1 MLTLALKAIRR
12 TLTVRR
18 QVDLALAGE
27 EGVALPLALE
37 LRRELLGRDLGV
49 LCLADLVLA
58 HVSVVVAH

>member
-1 MLTLALKAIRR
+1 MKSR
-12 TLTVRR
+12 LTVRR
-18 QVDLALAGE
+18 EVDLALVGQ

-49 LCLADLVLA
+49 LCVADLVLA

>member
-1 MLTLALKAIRR
+1 MALTEG
-12 TLTVRR
+12 R
-18 QVDLALAGE
+18 QVDLALVRE

-49 LCLADLVLA
+49 LCVANLVLA